1 MLIFDVWVSLNP
13 QTPFWVNIIS
23 QTIKKDPVIKVVKK
37 DGDIDPVE
45 TNEWLESLSSVLEND
60 G

>member
-23 QTIKKDPVIKVVKK
+23 QTIKKDPVINI
-37 DGDIDPVE
+37 DGKR
-45 TNEWLESLSSVLEND
+45 NLNLEA
-60 G
+60 